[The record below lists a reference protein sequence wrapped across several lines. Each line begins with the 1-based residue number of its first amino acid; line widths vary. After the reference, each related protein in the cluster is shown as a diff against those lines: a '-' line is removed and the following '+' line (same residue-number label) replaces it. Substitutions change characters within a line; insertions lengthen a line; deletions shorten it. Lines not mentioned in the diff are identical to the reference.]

1 MELTA
6 SMIEAHIYR
15 KRKGKIEFL
24 LLKRGKKEIYPG
36 LWQMVTGKIKK
47 DEKAFKTV
55 LREVKEETDL
65 TVKKL
70 FVVPNVNSFYS
81 FTNDSINFIPV
92 FLCLVNEGDK
102 VKISKEHCK
111 YRWVSKEK
119 AKRMFAW
126 RGQKKSLKI
135 IYSFLTNE
143 NKEIHKAYPPAP
155 SRREGEFYS
164 LPFGK
169 G

>member
-111 YRWVSKEK
+111 YRWVSKE
-119 AKRMFAW
+119 
-126 RGQKKSLKI
+126 I